1 LTYFDLKSRLD
12 ILFFSAQR
20 AVHSKLALHSP
31 VTFNWIIN
39 GKKIREIFELRR
51 STTCYMSLRC
61 KGLSWLFISLT
72 FTFSFKKEYSLSSK
86 EKRRRTWNDVL
97 LSFVSRRQW
106 ACYLP
111 PNLDIL
117 SSFCVLC
124 ANTIIT
130 SFSFFVQKFWV
141 QLKRQP
147 RYSTRV
153 KLSVWLIQFS
163 SEKRISFQ
171 SEIYWERKLFSF
183 FSQTNKRNVPIEI
196 WSGF

>member
-1 LTYFDLKSRLD
+1 
-12 ILFFSAQR
+12 
-20 AVHSKLALHSP
+20 
-31 VTFNWIIN
+31 
-39 GKKIREIFELRR
+39 
-51 STTCYMSLRC
+51 MSLRC

-171 SEIYWERKLFSF
+171 SEIYWERKRFSF
-183 FSQTNKRNVPIEI
+183 FFTNQQKKRADWNLVRVLRTLWIIIKKNFTPNSKFSILKWENLNYQD
-196 WSGF
+196 SNM